1 MYVPWNKEYIVTK
14 RVVFGWGIIK
24 MRKQLVLVSIII
36 FIVTFLI
43 MKFFMEGKVS
53 GMVGTNFLIA
63 GVGVSVLLA
72 IFSEKGRV
80 KTIVLSFYSLLIVGF
95 IMMVILYRVAHM

>member
-1 MYVPWNKEYIVTK
+1 
-14 RVVFGWGIIK
+14 
-24 MRKQLVLVSIII
+24 MRKHLVLVSIII
-36 FIVTFLI
+36 FIVTILI
-43 MKFFMEGKVS
+43 MKFFMVGKVS

-80 KTIVLSFYSLLIVGF
+80 KTIVLSLYSLLIVGF
-95 IMMVILYRVAHM
+95 IIMAILYSVAHMQSSGL